1 MPEDLISLIIPV
13 FNGKKHFNTCFG
25 SIENQDYKNLE
36 IIFIDNNST
45 DGSYDILKN
54 YCLEKKNHILL
65 KCKKKGPSAAR
76 NMGIKFSNG
85 KYISFLDV
93 DDLISFNKYSILHKV
108 IENNSNCKIVFGDTR
123 KKGENKKWRNNDYGE
138 IDVGINNA
146 PTTGILWLRQ
156 FQHQVHPGAILV
168 CKSAAEQVGGFPEN
182 LFYGEDIAFMVKLGL
197 RFDSFYVKQLI
208 YTNNDVPTSITSTA
222 NLYMDMSER
231 FLVFYKYFALDYF
244 YKRKNIRSYNICY
257 NIVEYDSF
265 KILIRLI
272 KYQKKYKYI
281 KDLYSHSKYTQKN
294 NILSLRFFFFKYFPF
309 KIANFIFVKLLT

>member
-1 MPEDLISLIIPV
+1 MSEDLISLIIPV
-13 FNGKKHFNTCFG
+13 FNGKKHLNACFG
-25 SIENQDYKNLE
+25 SIEKQDYKNLE

-45 DGSYDILKN
+45 DGSHDILKN

-65 KCKKKGPSAAR
+65 KCKKRGPSAAR
-76 NMGIKFSNG
+76 NVGIKFSNG

-123 KKGENKKWRNNDYGE
+123 KKGKNKKWSNNDYGE
-138 IDVGINNA
+138 IDVGINKA
-146 PTTGILWLRQ
+146 PTTGILWLSQ
-156 FQHQVHPGAILV
+156 FQHQVTPGAILV
-168 CKSAAEQVGGFPEN
+168 CKSAVEQVGGFPEN

-197 RFDSFYVKQLI
+197 NFDSFYIEQLI

-231 FLVFYKYFALDYF
+231 FFVFYKYFALDYF
-244 YKRKNIRSYNICY
+244 YKRKNVRIYNICF

-272 KYQKKYKYI
+272 KYQKKYKYV

-309 KIANFIFVKLLT
+309 KIANFIIVKLLT